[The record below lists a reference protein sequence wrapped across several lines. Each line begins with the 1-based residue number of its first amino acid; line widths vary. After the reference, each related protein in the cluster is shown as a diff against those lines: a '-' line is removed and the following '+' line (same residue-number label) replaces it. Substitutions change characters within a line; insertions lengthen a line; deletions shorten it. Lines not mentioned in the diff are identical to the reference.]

1 MVEQKLSILVHE
13 AANVFKAAG
22 ATNVYLFGSAA
33 KGTMRDDSDIDFAVS
48 GLRPE
53 RFFKTMSQAEDVLQR
68 RLDVVDLDEST
79 PFTRYLKQKGG
90 LHRVF

>member
-1 MVEQKLSILVHE
+1 MKKKLPRLIQE

-22 ATNVYLFGSAA
+22 ATDVYLFGSAA
-33 KGTMRDDSDIDFAVS
+33 KGTMRNDSDIDFAVS

-53 RFFKTMSQAEDVLQR
+53 YFFKTMSQAEDILQR

-90 LHRVF
+90 LHRVL